1 MKKIKRGII
10 YLLML
15 LIGFN
20 IHNFALSDN
29 HLSKIAIVDVDGVL
43 SKSVQFMALRKEQQN
58 KTDELEKWIV
68 KAKAD
73 VDKQTTQEAKT
84 KLAKKYDEE
93 LLKRR
98 KDIQDDYTNKL
109 HTIDKNISAILAK
122 EAKNRGYEVV
132 LPKNVVLYGGDD
144 ITNSIAKLVK

>member
-1 MKKIKRGII
+1 MKKIKRGTI

-43 SKSVQFMALRKEQQN
+43 SKSVQFMALKKEHEK
-58 KTDELEKWIV
+58 KTDELEKWIA

-73 VDKQTTQEAKT
+73 IDKQTTQEDKAK
-84 KLAKKYDEE
+84 LVKKYDEE
-93 LLKRR
+93 LLKKR
-98 KDIQDDYTNKL
+98 KTIQDDYTNKL
-109 HTIDKNISAILAK
+109 KTIDKNISAILVK
-122 EAKNRGYEVV
+122 EAKDKGYEVV
-132 LPKNVVLYGGDD
+132 LNKNIVLYGGED
-144 ITNSIAKLVK
+144 ITSSLTKLIK

>member
-29 HLSKIAIVDVDGVL
+29 YLSKIAIVDVDGVL
-43 SKSVQFMALRKEQQN
+43 SKSEQFMALKKEHEK

-122 EAKNRGYEVV
+122 EAKDRGYEVV